1 MKPPMT
7 GLPRPDEQISYIAS
21 REVAR
26 RHLCAICRCSALKPA
41 RDLLNAGGSTVTQIA
56 FDCGFSSSQY
66 FATCY
71 KKRFGFS
78 PQDTRREPRL
88 MACSGG

>member
-1 MKPPMT
+1 MLTNMT
-7 GLPRPDEQISYIAS
+7 PVRYLQTLR
-21 REVAR
+21 
-26 RHLCAICRCSALKPA
+26 
-41 RDLLNAGGSTVTQIA
+41 LNAARLLLESGAQSVTNIA

-78 PQDTRREPRL
+78 PMETPRQSL
-88 MACSGG
+88 LIAN